1 MESFFLGKRRLYV
14 LTTME
19 NTPTEVWLN
28 MSQKE
33 KTVLIDLIEGVY
45 DALHEDEKKS
55 IMGTSH
61 LERAT
66 RILESYLPKEV
77 SVQLTGFSDRVVRAF
92 LLRQRGIT
100 TH

>member
-1 MESFFLGKRRLYV
+1 MELDFKA
-14 LTTME
+14 
-19 NTPTEVWLN
+19 VWLD

-33 KTVLIDLIEGVY
+33 QTVLIDLIEGVY

-55 IMGTSH
+55 IMGTTP

-77 SVQLTGFSDRVVRAF
+77 SVQITGFSDRVVRAF
-92 LLRQRGIT
+92 LLRRRGIT

>member
-1 MESFFLGKRRLYV
+1 M

-19 NTPTEVWLN
+19 LDFKAVWLD

-55 IMGTSH
+55 IMGTAH

-77 SVQLTGFSDRVVRAF
+77 SVQITGFSDRVVRAF
-92 LLRQRGIT
+92 LLRRRGIT